1 MKKILLIGD
10 PKGNADEGM
19 RNIALNLSFIEDCEL
34 QFYFVSIKEVL
45 IHLSKYNDV
54 SIVHYLAGPTWK
66 SFISLFIIKLLIK
79 THPKT
84 IISFIHPRWNIIASL
99 MFRLFKPDAVIVQSE
114 KWKRLCSKVCSRVY
128 EVPVA
133 GVDSERFFPASKK
146 QKIKI
151 RKELGLDKEKLIV
164 LHVGHLIEGR
174 NLKIFNS
181 FNESIDIYP
190 IVIGSSTTKC
200 DMTLVNELKN
210 SNVNV
215 INKYIPNI
223 EKYYQAADCYLFP
236 TVNSNNCI
244 QIPLSIL
251 EAQACNLSVIT
262 TRFEALPYLFPYNQP
277 GFQYIDNFFNI
288 TKIIR
293 KVSFESFNGINRISK
308 YSWKSLHNKFAV
320 IYKELDE
327 KN

>member
-1 MKKILLIGD
+1 LKKILLIGD

-19 RNIALNLSFIEDCEL
+19 RNIALNLSFIKDREL

-45 IHLSKYNDV
+45 THLSKYNDV
-54 SIVHYLAGPTWK
+54 SIIHYLAGPTWK
-66 SFISLFIIKLLIK
+66 SFISLYIIKLLVK
-79 THPKT
+79 TYPKT

-99 MFRLFKPDAVIVQSE
+99 IFRLFKPDAVIVQSQ
-114 KWKRLCSKVCSRVY
+114 KWKRLCKKVCSRVY
-128 EVPVA
+128 EVPIV
-133 GVDSERFFPASKK
+133 GVDSKRFFSVSKK
-146 QKIKI
+146 KKFEI
-151 RKELGLDKEKLIV
+151 RKELGLDKDKLIV

-174 NLKIFNS
+174 NLIIFNS
-181 FNESIDIYP
+181 FNEYSDIYP
-190 IVIGSSTTKC
+190 IVIGSTNTKC